1 MSINYRADN
10 WLLGKERSIK
20 PKQSGG
26 GGGSGR
32 QLRPGTA
39 VDNLKAAALKKPEV
53 MVKIPRRKS
62 TAATGMKA
70 AKGHIDYISRNG
82 TLPLEDEKGNILK
95 GKTAINKGV
104 IDQWKAFGIPEK
116 SRYKETLNVVLSM
129 PPGTPPEAVK
139 DAAREFA
146 KQEFKDHHYVF
157 VQHLDEAHPH
167 VHLCVT
173 MRDFNGKRMNPRK
186 NDIYE
191 WRLLFA
197 EKLREQG
204 VDCAATKRP
213 HRGVTKKGENTTVRN
228 MKKRGAVPRVTK
240 SQVTD
245 LIEAIKANKRPDHP
259 YLKEQLESKKFIVE
273 QYGQLSKEL
282 YMAGLK
288 TEARAISKL
297 AKEVSNKPV
306 LTRTQEQFDTV
317 MQTHHT
323 GPDHDQESLSI

>member
-186 NDIYE
+186 NDLYE

-204 VDCAATKRP
+204 VDCAATKRQ
-213 HRGVTKKGENTTVRN
+213 HRGVTQKAENSMLFN
-228 MKKRGAVPRVTK
+228 MKKRGVVPRVTK
-240 SQVTD
+240 IQAAE
-245 LIEAIKANKRPDHP
+245 LIEAIRTNKRPVHP
-259 YLKEQLESKKFIVE
+259 QLKEMLDSRNFIVE

-282 YMAGLK
+282 YMAGFK

-306 LTRTQEQFDTV
+306 LTKAQELFDKAGQSSRTSEIEQTY
-317 MQTHHT
+317 
-323 GPDHDQESLSI
+323 